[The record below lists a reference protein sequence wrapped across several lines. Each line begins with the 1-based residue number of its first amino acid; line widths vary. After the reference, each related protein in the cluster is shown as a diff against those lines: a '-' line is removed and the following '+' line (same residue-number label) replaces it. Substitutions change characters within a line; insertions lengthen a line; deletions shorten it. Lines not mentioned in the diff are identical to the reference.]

1 MKTIQENYSIAY
13 KNLEEL
19 FDALD
24 GFAIQANVESALTN
38 LDAIKENILPKK
50 G

>member
-24 GFAIQANVESALTN
+24 GFVMQANVESALKS
-38 LDAIKENILPKK
+38 LDVIKENIFPQED
-50 G
+50 